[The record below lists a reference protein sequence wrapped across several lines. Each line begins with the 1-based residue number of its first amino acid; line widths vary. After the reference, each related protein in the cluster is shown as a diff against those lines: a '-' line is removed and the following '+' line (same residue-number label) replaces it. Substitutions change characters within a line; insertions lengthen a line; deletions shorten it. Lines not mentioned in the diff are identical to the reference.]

1 MKLSYKYDLHKACK
15 VLIQKE
21 LEKFNISYVNE
32 GLFDVKL
39 KKTLSNHQYA
49 QLVRTLAEFG
59 IQIIYTKKELLV
71 QQIKNSI
78 IEMIHLEDETVYLKT
93 SVFLA
98 EKFKFSYGYLSNLF
112 SEIAMTTIENF
123 IILQKIEYA
132 KVLLM
137 NEDFTLKEIAH
148 KLNYK
153 SVAHLSNQFKKKT
166 GLTPSSFKRILMQ
179 RKVEVIED

>member
-15 VLIQKE
+15 TIIQKE
-21 LEKFNISYVNE
+21 LEKLNIPYTNQ
-32 GLFDVKL
+32 GLFEVKL
-39 KKTLSNHQYA
+39 KKSLSGIQYENLSVTLKEY
-49 QLVRTLAEFG
+49 G
-59 IQIIYTKKELLV
+59 IQIIDTKKELLV

-78 IEMIHLEDETVYLKT
+78 IELIHLEDESISLKT
-93 SVFLA
+93 SVFLS
-98 EKFKFSYGYLSNLF
+98 EKFKFSYGYLSNVF
-112 SEIAMTTIENF
+112 SEVAMTTIENF

-137 NEDFTLKEIAH
+137 KENNTLKEIAD

-166 GLTPSSFKRILMQ
+166 GLTPSSFKRILIQ
-179 RKVEVIED
+179 RKDI

>member
-1 MKLSYKYDLHKACK
+1 MKLSYKYDLHKASK

-21 LEKFNISYVNE
+21 LDKLNIPYINR

-39 KKTLSNHQYA
+39 KKTLTNPQYA
-49 QLVRTLAEFG
+49 QLVRTLAGYG
-59 IQIIYTKKELLV
+59 IQIIDTKKELLV
-71 QQIKNSI
+71 QNIKNAI
-78 IEMIHLEDETVYLKT
+78 IEMIHLEDENINIKT

-98 EKFKFSYGYLSNLF
+98 EKFKFSYGYLSNVF
-112 SEIAMTTIENF
+112 SEVAMTTIENF

-137 NEDFTLKEIAH
+137 KEDYTLKEIAH

-166 GLTPSSFKRILMQ
+166 GLTPSSFKRILIQ
-179 RKVEVIED
+179 RKEEVVED